1 MKDIGFSRLSHMT
14 GKDRQKIITWRRKHI
29 TPSRESGYIQNG
41 LDPDDRG
48 PCMSWLESLSVTANF
63 EQYRLGETGSG
74 GYALESKQHRGKE
87 WYARDHR

>member
-1 MKDIGFSRLSHMT
+1 
-14 GKDRQKIITWRRKHI
+14 
-29 TPSRESGYIQNG
+29 
-41 LDPDDRG
+41 
-48 PCMSWLESLSVTANF
+48 MSWLESLSVTANF